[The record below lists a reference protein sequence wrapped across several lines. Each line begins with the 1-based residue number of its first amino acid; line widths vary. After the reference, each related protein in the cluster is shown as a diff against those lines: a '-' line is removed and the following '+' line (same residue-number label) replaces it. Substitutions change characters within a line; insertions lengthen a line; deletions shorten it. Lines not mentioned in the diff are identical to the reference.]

1 MTQISL
7 RIYRLAENETA
18 TEAALAGA
26 VADASERLF
35 AVRIDGRMYEARA
48 IDAFVRDGWIVVTTE
63 IDADISAAFR
73 DEYSIGPMRVVT
85 VLDEQPVPPPLPPS
99 RGPDWSTAAGSVG
112 GPARFE
118 RTLDQ
123 GLAPVAAERWWFD
136 RMADSNQEWLVGPE
150 FRWVSP

>member
-1 MTQISL
+1 VTQISL
-7 RIYRLAENETA
+7 RVHSLAENETI
-18 TEAALAGA
+18 TDEALAQA
-26 VADASERLF
+26 VADAADRLF

-48 IDAFVRDGWIVVTTE
+48 VDAFVRDGWIVVATE

-73 DEYSIGPMRVVT
+73 GEYSIGPMRVAT
-85 VLDEQPVPPPLPPS
+85 VLDEPPLPQRPAS
-99 RGPDWSTAAGSVG
+99 PPGPDWSTVPGSVG

-136 RMADSNQEWLVGPE
+136 RKADASHEWLVGPE